1 MKRLSVA
8 LTCLLGMHGSPAA
21 ERPLSPGVEEIRPGV
36 LAGYLDGGSLPDSV
50 RLVPPPPEP
59 GSPAARRDADV
70 AAAALSAA
78 GTTRWRQA
86 IEDAD
91 VGFPQATAH
100 FACAVRAQV
109 TEQDAPNLY
118 RLLRRSRTDA
128 AASVDAAKDRYRRPR
143 PFMVNGA
150 STCTPGKEQGLAGNG
165 SYPSGHAAIGWAWAL
180 ILSEL
185 APDRADAVLARGLQ
199 VGESRIACN
208 VHWRSDVDQARLVA
222 AATVARL
229 HGDPVFRAD
238 MELARGELARIRES
252 NPQGVNGC
260 DGE

>member
-1 MKRLSVA
+1 MKRLLVA
-8 LTCLLGMHGSPAA
+8 LTCLLEMSSSPATD
-21 ERPLSPGVEEIRPGV
+21 RPLSPGVEEIRPGV
-36 LAGYLDGGSLPDSV
+36 LAGYLGSDRLPDSV
-50 RLVPPPPEP
+50 MLVPPPPEP
-59 GSPAARRDADV
+59 DSPAARHDVAV
-70 AAAALSAA
+70 AAAALSA
-78 GTTRWRQA
+78 GPTRWRQA

-91 VGFPQATAH
+91 VGFPRATSH
-100 FACAVRAQV
+100 FACALRAEV
-109 TEQDAPNLY
+109 TERSAPNLY

-128 AASVDAAKDRYRRPR
+128 AASVDAAKDRYQRPR

-150 STCTPGKEQGLAGNG
+150 PICTPEKSQGLAGNG

-238 MELARGELARIRES
+238 MELARGELARIREL
-252 NPQGVNGC
+252 NPQGVDGC
-260 DGE
+260 AEN

>member
-1 MKRLSVA
+1 MKRLSLA
-8 LTCLLGMHGSPAA
+8 LACLLGMHGSPAA

-36 LAGYLDGGSLPDSV
+36 LAGYLDEGSLPDSV

-59 GSPAARRDADV
+59 GSPAARHDADV

-78 GTTRWRQA
+78 GTARWRQA
-86 IEDAD
+86 VEDAD

-180 ILSEL
+180 ILAEL

-222 AATVARL
+222 SATVARL
-229 HGDPVFRAD
+229 HGEPVFRAD
-238 MELARGELARIRES
+238 MELARAELARIRES
-252 NPQGVNGC
+252 TPGSPEGC
-260 DGE
+260 ADD